1 MWLFDFSK
9 LQINTE
15 NSTPS
20 KQNLLT
26 IVIQKI
32 TNINT
37 LLRTLDSI
45 KDISSNDEIT
55 LILVN
60 DTNDDLEEILQF
72 HKTIFSKITIINSN
86 RFDDLDTELSKI
98 NCRYI
103 FTINSGMTLSEKFLK
118 KISGYIESHD
128 LSIMFFPI
136 YSNNNDKKYIFHQL
150 FS

>member
-1 MWLFDFSK
+1 MWLFDFSN

-15 NSTPS
+15 NNTPS

-45 KDISSNDEIT
+45 KDISSDDEIN

-72 HKTIFSKITIINSN
+72 HK
-86 RFDDLDTELSKI
+86 
-98 NCRYI
+98 
-103 FTINSGMTLSEKFLK
+103 
-118 KISGYIESHD
+118 
-128 LSIMFFPI
+128 
-136 YSNNNDKKYIFHQL
+136 
-150 FS
+150 